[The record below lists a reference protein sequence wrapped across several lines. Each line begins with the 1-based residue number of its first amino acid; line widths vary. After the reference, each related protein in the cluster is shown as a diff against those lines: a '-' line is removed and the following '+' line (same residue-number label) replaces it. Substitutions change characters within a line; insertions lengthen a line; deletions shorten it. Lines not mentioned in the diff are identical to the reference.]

1 MFYYKILWKSTCI
14 YTHWLGYMLSKTS
27 VLPYQRWLNGHF
39 LKTDIITYLCNIPWI
54 KRFLQKKLL
63 PRNVWSESC
72 KCLLTWIWPQWT
84 TMFLFLLYSCFLL
97 FILWGS
103 VLKKIIMLANSYI
116 HKKDISIVYVYHVNL
131 VKLYTIYHRK
141 MMLLFFFLCI
151 HIKGLVFLLANM
163 VNYWMCCWWLIL
175 LSHVIDMVTF
185 VMVTKW
191 CQRTRRP
198 RIVGSMAQ
206 KGDCG
211 RESQSKKSSSFS
223 DDSLGIPN
231 INKAKK
237 YGLNEVIPVDV
248 LDYSTFASSTC
259 TVNAV

>member
-1 MFYYKILWKSTCI
+1 MILLHICAIFLESKGFYK
-14 YTHWLGYMLSKTS
+14 
-27 VLPYQRWLNGHF
+27 
-39 LKTDIITYLCNIPWI
+39 
-54 KRFLQKKLL
+54 KKLL
-63 PRNVWSESC
+63 PRNVWSELC
-72 KCLLTWIWPQWT
+72 KCLLTWIWPQKT

-141 MMLLFFFLCI
+141 MMLLIFVYVYTW
-151 HIKGLVFLLANM
+151 GLVFLLANM

-223 DDSLGIPN
+223 DDSLGIPS
-231 INKAKK
+231 I
-237 YGLNEVIPVDV
+237 Y
-248 LDYSTFASSTC
+248 
-259 TVNAV
+259 

>member
-1 MFYYKILWKSTCI
+1 MYNLYMFYYKILWKSTCI

-39 LKTDIITYLCNIPWI
+39 LKNDIITYLCNIPWI
-54 KRFLQKKLL
+54 KRFFKKKLL
-63 PRNVWSESC
+63 PRNVWSELC

-141 MMLLFFFLCI
+141 MMLLIFVYVYTW
-151 HIKGLVFLLANM
+151 GLVFLLANM
-163 VNYWMCCWWLIL
+163 LSYWLRCWWLIL
-175 LSHVIDMVTF
+175 LSHVIDRVTS
-185 VMVTKW
+185 VMTWWLHDVRGQGDRGLWGAWHRKVIVAGNLN
-191 CQRTRRP
+191 P
-198 RIVGSMAQ
+198 RNQVPFPMT
-206 KGDCG
+206 
-211 RESQSKKSSSFS
+211 
-223 DDSLGIPN
+223 L
-231 INKAKK
+231 
-237 YGLNEVIPVDV
+237 
-248 LDYSTFASSTC
+248 
-259 TVNAV
+259 

>member
-39 LKTDIITYLCNIPWI
+39 LKNDIITYLCNIPWI
-54 KRFLQKKLL
+54 KRFLQKKKLL
-63 PRNVWSESC
+63 PRNVWSELC

-84 TMFLFLLYSCFLL
+84 TMFLFLLYSYFLL

-141 MMLLFFFLCI
+141 MMLLIFVYVYTW
-151 HIKGLVFLLANM
+151 GLVFLLANM
-163 VNYWMCCWWLIL
+163 VSYWLCCWWLIL
-175 LSHVIDMVTF
+175 LSHVIDMVTS
-185 VMVTKW
+185 VMTWWLMMSEDKE
-191 CQRTRRP
+191 T
-198 RIVGSMAQ
+198 A
-206 KGDCG
+206 DCG
-211 RESQSKKSSSFS
+211 EHGTERWLWQEISIQEIKF
-223 DDSLGIPN
+223 LFWWLFRN
-231 INKAKK
+231 
-237 YGLNEVIPVDV
+237 
-248 LDYSTFASSTC
+248 T
-259 TVNAV
+259 

>member
-1 MFYYKILWKSTCI
+1 MKKHMYL
-14 YTHWLGYMLSKTS
+14 YTLTWVHVEQNFSS
-27 VLPYQRWLNGHF
+27 SLPKMIKWPF
-39 LKTDIITYLCNIPWI
+39 LKKWYYYIFVQYSLNQ
-54 KRFLQKKLL
+54 KVFKKKLL
-63 PRNVWSESC
+63 PRNVWSELC

-175 LSHVIDMVTF
+175 LSHVIDMVTS
-185 VMVTKW
+185 VMTWWLHDVRGQGDRGLWGAWHRKVIVAGNLN
-191 CQRTRRP
+191 P
-198 RIVGSMAQ
+198 RNQVPFLMT
-206 KGDCG
+206 
-211 RESQSKKSSSFS
+211 
-223 DDSLGIPN
+223 P
-231 INKAKK
+231 
-237 YGLNEVIPVDV
+237 
-248 LDYSTFASSTC
+248 
-259 TVNAV
+259 